1 VGGHSSFSVSR
12 SLSGV
17 IATFIVVGL
26 FAPAQ
31 AGAGLLSDFI
41 SALKATA
48 NEAEASTLKGNLQ
61 ALELPKPAMN
71 FDPSAGRGGGD
82 ITIVDDSAL
91 VPEEG
96 PSGTLADIER
106 PKNST
111 ISIYV
116 VQTGD
121 TLSDIAEM
129 FDVSVNTIKW
139 ANDIPP
145 SGTIR
150 VGQTLTILPV
160 TGIKYTIKKGDTLA
174 SIAKKY
180 DGDAQE
186 IANFNGIEGALS
198 AGTEIIIPDGVVPAT
213 AKTAVKKGS
222 SGVSVGTSAPSG
234 YYLRPVAGGK
244 RTQGIHGYNGIDIGA
259 AHGTPILASASGQV
273 IIAKG
278 SGWNGGYGQYVV
290 IKHDNGTQTL
300 YAHAS
305 SVIVSAGQ
313 TVQQGQVIA
322 YMGSTGK
329 STGTHLHFEVRGA
342 RNPF

>member
-1 VGGHSSFSVSR
+1 MGGHSSFSVSR